1 ARGLMQLMP
10 KTGRITARR
19 YSIPLGDLGKLY
31 DADKNIS
38 IGTAYL
44 NQVMEDYKRNVV
56 LASAAYN
63 AGPHRVKRWLPEE
76 GRLQA
81 EQWIANVPFDET
93 RNYIQR
99 ILAYS
104 AIYDWRMDLP
114 ITALDEQMPDI
125 YPDEHY
131 RE

>member
-1 ARGLMQLMP
+1 
-10 KTGRITARR
+10 
-19 YSIPLGDLGKLY
+19 
-31 DADKNIS
+31 
-38 IGTAYL
+38 
-44 NQVMEDYKRNVV
+44 MEDYQRNVV

-76 GRLQA
+76 GSQQA

-114 ITALDEQMPDI
+114 ITTLDAQMPDI

>member
-1 ARGLMQLMP
+1 MQLMP